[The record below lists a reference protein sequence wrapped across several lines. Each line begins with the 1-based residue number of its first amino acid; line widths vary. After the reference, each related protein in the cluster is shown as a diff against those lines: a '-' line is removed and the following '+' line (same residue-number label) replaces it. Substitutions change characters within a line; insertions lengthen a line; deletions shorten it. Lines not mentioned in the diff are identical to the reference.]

1 MAKCLKPLRNSVL
14 PRNPRDFLAPK
25 NFSFWF
31 LVLSSVASFSH
42 IFSGTKPFFWG
53 VLLGIYAQWGQYK
66 LGKIWGLYM
75 CGLSYEISFFLGL
88 N

>member
-53 VLLGIYAQWGQYK
+53 SFSV
-66 LGKIWGLYM
+66 YM
-75 CGLSYEISFFLGL
+75 L
-88 N
+88 NGVNINWENFGDCTSVV